1 MADTDIDRSTDD
13 ILFTNDITTL
23 AHRLRD
29 RLAQALPGTDAQADM
44 APRYDARKEALSI
57 RGRDCREAGVLALL
71 YPNSEPH
78 LVLTVRRDDLPDH
91 PGQISFPG
99 GQREAGETLPE
110 TALREAQEE
119 VDLPPSDVHLIGAL
133 TPLFVPPSNFCV
145 HPFVGVT
152 SGVPVLTPTD
162 REVGDI
168 LHVPVRTLLQPDT
181 RVVET
186 WTLHGREIDVPFY
199 QVGKHV
205 VWGATAMML
214 SELLFCLRDI
224 TEQSGA

>member
-1 MADTDIDRSTDD
+1 MADNDIDLV
-13 ILFTNDITTL
+13 IHDITTL
-23 AHRLRD
+23 AVRLRD
-29 RLAQALPGTDAQADM
+29 RLLQDLPGTAVQADM
-44 APRYDARKEALSI
+44 APRYAAREEALSI
-57 RGRDCREAGVLALL
+57 SGRDCREAGVLALL
-71 YPNSEPH
+71 YPNGEPH

-99 GQREAGETLPE
+99 GQRETGETLPE

-119 VDLPPSDVHLIGAL
+119 VDLPPGDVHLLGAL

-145 HPFVGVT
+145 HPFVGIT
-152 SGVPVLTPTD
+152 EGVPVLTPTD

-168 LHVPVRTLLQPDT
+168 LHVPIRTLLQPDT

-186 WTLHGREIDVPFY
+186 WTLHGREIDVPYY
-199 QVGKHV
+199 QVGEHV

-214 SELLFCLRDI
+214 AELLFCLREI
-224 TEQSGA
+224 TR